1 MSGQEI
7 VRQIENLP
15 VDRNS
20 RPLEEPTV
28 RACGELVKQ
37 VKGEALKHINSTFEV
52 ILTKSVGNSAKKEKK
67 KKKSAAKS
75 ASDSDS
81 NDSSSSN
88 KKKKKEKSKKKSKK
102 SSKEK

>member
-1 MSGQEI
+1 MSGQDV

-20 RPLEEPTV
+20 RPLEEPTI

-37 VKGEALKHINSTFEV
+37 VKGKCSGCLYAMSINLIIFVS
-52 ILTKSVGNSAKKEKK
+52 LNLPAKKEKK

-75 ASDSDS
+75 DSDSDS
-81 NDSSSSN
+81 SSGA

-102 SSKEK
+102 STKEKK